1 MTTADPALTDA
12 ALLLAYRRGQLE
24 AFTTLYDRYADRLYF
39 YARTL
44 AGNAAEDVVQEAFTR
59 LFRVEPSGP
68 DVPLAPFLFTVVRNL
83 AVDALRRDGA
93 RERAHADLASRPG
106 SSEPDS
112 EFAELL
118 DLLPVEQREVVF
130 LKLHTGLTFAEI
142 AEVTGQK
149 LPSVASRYRYALEK
163 LSGALAGEGV
173 SR

>member
-1 MTTADPALTDA
+1 MTPSEDSLTDA

-24 AFTTLYDRYADRLYF
+24 AFTALYDRYADRLYF

-44 AGNAAEDVVQEAFTR
+44 AGNAAEDVGQEAVAR

-68 DVPLAPFLFTVVRNL
+68 EVPLAPFLFTVVRTL

-93 RERAHADLASRPG
+93 RERAHADLASRSASP
-106 SSEPDS
+106 EPDP

-130 LKLHTGLTFAEI
+130 LKL
-142 AEVTGQK
+142 
-149 LPSVASRYRYALEK
+149 
-163 LSGALAGEGV
+163 
-173 SR
+173 